1 MIKLHSNNNYIYTLQ
16 GLSTYILIKEIFH
29 HVKCKYWINELKEFL
44 INFSM
49 IIVPSVQCD
58 GNLPKIFKIIHL
70 KGLSLEFQVI
80 LILEG
85 WLKKKLFEHQESK
98 KNWWLNKW
106 QIYCWN
112 FKLFTELWKYEMGP
126 ICKNLNLHN
135 VNQWK

>member
-1 MIKLHSNNNYIYTLQ
+1 MIKLHSNNNYSYTLQ

-85 WLKKKLFEHQESK
+85 WLKKNFLSIK
-98 KNWWLNKW
+98 KVKRIGDSINDKF
-106 QIYCWN
+106 IVEISN
-112 FKLFTELWKYEMGP
+112 FLPNCENMRWVLYVK
-126 ICKNLNLHN
+126 I
-135 VNQWK
+135 